1 MVERCCAAYKGMT
14 VSHSPGGGGNR
25 AGFQEDLGLL
35 RDRVGPRSNLPLE
48 ATLRFS
54 QSPQLIG
61 HAAPEAGLAADWPSR
76 GANPGRPLSRCVTSG
91 SRLPLSEL
99 QSPPLSTERCGL
111 VPTGTD
117 LVTQSCSPEGP
128 RRCLTRV

>member
-1 MVERCCAAYKGMT
+1 MT
-14 VSHSPGGGGNR
+14 MSHSPGGGGNR

-61 HAAPEAGLAADWPSR
+61 HVAPEAGLAAVWQSR
-76 GANPGRPLSRCVTSG
+76 GANPGCPLSRCVTSG

-99 QSPPLSTERCGL
+99 QSPPLSTKRCGL
-111 VPTGTD
+111 VTTGTD
-117 LVTQSCSPEGP
+117 LVTQSCSPECP